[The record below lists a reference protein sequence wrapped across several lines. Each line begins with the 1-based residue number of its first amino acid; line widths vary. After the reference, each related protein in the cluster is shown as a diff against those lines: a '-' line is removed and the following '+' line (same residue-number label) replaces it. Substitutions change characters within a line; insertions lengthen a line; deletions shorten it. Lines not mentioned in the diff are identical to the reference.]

1 MDGIKGRISEFF
13 ETNGQRNWTSTKE
26 KKNVTNRFFY
36 ALEILLENL
45 PEDTFYYLRLFPFS
59 LSNLII
65 LLFKYLYSRVEIF
78 SVSYAKHNGLG

>member
-36 ALEILLENL
+36 GNITGKFTTRSIIY
-45 PEDTFYYLRLFPFS
+45 DFFPS
-59 LSNLII
+59 LYQI
-65 LLFKYLYSRVEIF
+65 LLFKYLYSRVDNIF
-78 SVSYAKHNGLG
+78 RFLRETQRVGLTTGF

>member
-36 ALEILLENL
+36 GNITGKFTTRSIIY
-45 PEDTFYYLRLFPFS
+45 DSFS
-59 LSNLII
+59 LSNTPFQIS
-65 LLFKYLYSRVEIF
+65 LFTR
-78 SVSYAKHNGLG
+78 G